1 MSHFGRSQIETALTI
16 WECADHPGAAT
27 DFPHDPL
34 KGGVGTH
41 FLPVL
46 VRKSI
51 ARQGLIDVVLDQ
63 FSGPD
68 EPFLVSR

>member
-1 MSHFGRSQIETALTI
+1 MSQSGRGQIETALTI
-16 WECADHPGAAT
+16 AACANHPSAAVN
-27 DFPHDPL
+27 FPHDPL
-34 KGGVGTH
+34 KEGVGTH

-46 VRKSI
+46 VSKSI
-51 ARQGLIDVVLDQ
+51 ARQGLIDVFLDQ